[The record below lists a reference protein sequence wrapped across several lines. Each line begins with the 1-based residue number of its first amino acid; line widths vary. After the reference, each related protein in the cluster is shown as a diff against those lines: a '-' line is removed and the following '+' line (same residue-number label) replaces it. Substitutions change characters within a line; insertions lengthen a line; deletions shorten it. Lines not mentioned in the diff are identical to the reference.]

1 MQMQESK
8 RDLVNSVLGGD
19 GISSALFTREDVLA
33 LAARGVGLLE
43 RAGRSTHFGPTACL
57 IRYVFICNAVDGLS
71 AFGHKNHQEHWHI
84 SKGEHHGE
92 IL

>member
-1 MQMQESK
+1 M
-8 RDLVNSVLGGD
+8 
-19 GISSALFTREDVLA
+19 
-33 LAARGVGLLE
+33 GLLE
-43 RAGRSTHFGPTACL
+43 RTGRSTHFGPTACL